1 MNKTKTKS
9 MTYAKAG
16 VDIKKESETIETLIS
31 QIKGGGKGFGKPL
44 DLPGHYTGLVDFG
57 DFALSM
63 CTDGVGSKVLIA
75 NALKKWDTVGIDCIA
90 MNVNDMICIG
100 AKPIA
105 FVDYFAVEK
114 HDKKVAKEI
123 GKGLAKG
130 AETAGVSII
139 GGETT
144 TLPEI
149 VKGFDLAGTCLG
161 YVEKSKII
169 TGKDITPGD
178 VIIGLRSSGIHSNGL
193 TLARKIVKSKKLTY
207 NHNFPG
213 TKIKIGEELLKPT
226 RIYVKEILEVL
237 KKFEVKGMAHITGGG
252 LRNLPRLKRG
262 VEFRIKSPLKPQEVF
277 SILQKLGNVKEME
290 MYQTFNMGM
299 GFCIIAEKG
308 ETEGIL
314 KLLKGKVE
322 AKIVGEVTR
331 GDGASI
337 PRHWLYFG
345 P

>member
-1 MNKTKTKS
+1 MNKSKPKG

-16 VDIKKESETIETLIS
+16 VDINKESQIVRILIS
-31 QIKGGGKGFGKPL
+31 QIKTTEKGFGKPL
-44 DLPGHYTGLVDFG
+44 DLPGHFTGLVDFG

-75 NALKKWDTVGIDCIA
+75 DALKKWDTVGIDCIA

-105 FVDYFAVEK
+105 FVDYFAVQK
-114 HDKKVAKEI
+114 YDNKMAKDI

-130 AETAGVSII
+130 AEMAGISII

-144 TLPEI
+144 ILPEI

-161 YVEKSKII
+161 YVEKTKII
-169 TGKDITPGD
+169 TGKDIALGD
-178 VIIGLRSSGIHSNGL
+178 SIIGLRSSGIHSNGL

-207 NHNFPG
+207 KHNFPG

-226 RIYVKEILEVL
+226 RIYVKEVQNVIE
-237 KKFEVKGMAHITGGG
+237 KFEVKGMAHITGGG
-252 LRNLPRLKRG
+252 LRNLPRLKRN
-262 VEFRIKSPLKPQEVF
+262 VEFRITSPLKPHEIFKQ
-277 SILQKLGNVKEME
+277 LQKLGNVKDKE

-299 GFCIIAEKG
+299 GFAIIANKG
-308 ETEGIL
+308 EAEGIL

-322 AKIVGEVTR
+322 AKVVGEVVK
-331 GDGASI
+331 GEGASM

-345 P
+345 A